1 MQNIKS
7 STALHKLAQQSAP
20 MKSVDLD
27 ISVNTHAIKKISAAA
42 VLEDPLEIQSM
53 GSAASSEHTMESK
66 DPHVWDRTQFL
77 GGSDVGALL
86 GLSSFRSAVD
96 VWLEKTQGT
105 NSQADSL
112 IFRFGHFA
120 EEFIA
125 KEYERATG
133 RITHSQDIPLTH
145 EQYPYLRGHID
156 RWVVDAHSPDQ
167 QHLSPAVR
175 ILECK
180 TSHPQQAHLWGEP
193 GTDQVPMAY
202 YVQCAWYMMLAN
214 CSICDVA
221 VLIGN
226 NDFRIYTLHHD
237 PELEKFLLESAIHFW
252 EQHVLTR
259 ISPEPSSEDDCRKL
273 FPKVSTTKKV
283 EASQTLV
290 KEIQHFHAIQTMIKE
305 KEALA
310 SEIKQLIMKT
320 LGDAD
325 TLTYQGKILATWK
338 APKPSI
344 KTNFKQLE
352 LDHPDWVTA
361 YQSTQENSR
370 RLLIKELV

>member
-1 MQNIKS
+1 M
-7 STALHKLAQQSAP
+7 
-20 MKSVDLD
+20 
-27 ISVNTHAIKKISAAA
+27 
-42 VLEDPLEIQSM
+42 
-53 GSAASSEHTMESK
+53 
-66 DPHVWDRTQFL
+66 
-77 GGSDVGALL
+77 
-86 GLSSFRSAVD
+86 
-96 VWLEKTQGT
+96 
-105 NSQADSL
+105 

-120 EEFIA
+120 EDFIA
-125 KEYERATG
+125 QEYERATG
-133 RITHSQDIPLTH
+133 RITYSQDIALTH
-145 EQYPYLRGHID
+145 EHYPYLRGHVD
-156 RWVVDAHSPDQ
+156 RWVEDANNLDQ
-167 QHLSPAVR
+167 HYLSPARR

-193 GTDQVPMAY
+193 GSDQVPMAY

-214 CSICDVA
+214 CPICDVA

-226 NDFRIYTLHHD
+226 NDFRIYTLHQD
-237 PELEKFLLESAIHFW
+237 PELEKFLLESAILFW
-252 EQHVLTR
+252 EKHILTR
-259 ISPEPSSEDDCRKL
+259 IPPEPSSEDDCRKL
-273 FPKVSTTKKV
+273 FPKVSIAKKV
-283 EASQTLV
+283 EAPQSLL
-290 KEIQHFHAIQTMIKE
+290 KEIEHFHAIQTIIKE

-352 LDHPDWVTA
+352 LDHPEWLMP
-361 YQSTQENSR
+361 YQSTQEGSR